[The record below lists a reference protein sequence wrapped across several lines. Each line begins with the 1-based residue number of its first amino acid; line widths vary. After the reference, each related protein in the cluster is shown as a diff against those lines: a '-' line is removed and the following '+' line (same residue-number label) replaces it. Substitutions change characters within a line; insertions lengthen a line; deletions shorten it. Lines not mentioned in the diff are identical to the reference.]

1 MLHEIAER
9 IKSLPP
15 LPKSF
20 HLITTICNNPESSVH
35 DLARAIE
42 EDPMLVANLLKVA
55 NSPLYGFRREIKSVL
70 QATSL
75 FGMSTTRSLVTDMSI
90 KKLLNVDMAP
100 YNITPEAFAQIAGWQ
115 SALMLNWYKKIN
127 PSKVEI
133 LFLSA
138 LMQETGKILIADEIV
153 KNDETLPFK
162 GEIENTTNIASV
174 EKSFVGISSAEVTAL
189 IFEHWKFDPLI
200 VESIRFSDTYEEAPE
215 EIRPYAL
222 ALKIVKTAIPLN
234 SPLSERSVT
243 LALNLIEKEGLSETA
258 FTQAVDA
265 LKEHS

>member
-1 MLHEIAER
+1 MLQEIAER

-20 HLITTICNNPESSVH
+20 HLIASICSNPESSVH
-35 DLARAIE
+35 DLSRAIE

-100 YNITPEAFAQIAGWQ
+100 YNVTPEVFAQISGWQ
-115 SALMLNWYKKIN
+115 SALMLHWYKKID

-153 KNDETLPFK
+153 KNDETYQFK
-162 GEIENTTNIASV
+162 GEIENSINIANV
-174 EKSFVGISSAEVTAL
+174 EKTFVGVSSSEITAL
-189 IFEHWKFDPLI
+189 IFEHWKFDALI
-200 VESIRFSDTYEEAPE
+200 VESIRFSDNYELASEA
-215 EIRPYAL
+215 IRPYAL

-234 SPLSERSVT
+234 SPLTERSVT
-243 LALNLIEKEGLSETA
+243 LALNLIEKEGLNEA
-258 FTQAVDA
+258 PFTQAIDA
-265 LKEHS
+265 VKEHC